1 MDTQQRLDLQE
12 LRKASETR
20 NQQQLQFLLKRLLQ
34 RMEYYIALA
43 VPLERIREFL
53 PIFEQAYPDETWVR
67 KLLLM
72 INNYG
77 KAPENDIA
85 EMALQHDFTAPGI
98 GNFLKAVYDLTQ
110 AMQDKHTPEAR
121 IGFMTS
127 AVVNAIMADL
137 AHAWYSDREKA
148 WHRVREN
155 QYDPI
160 SEDYLDEQATRIA
173 YIFWTHPDTV
183 ALDQQRW
190 LDVADSIDY
199 KLSRLEQTS

>member
-53 PIFEQAYPDETWVR
+53 PIFEQAYPEETWVR

>member
-12 LRKASETR
+12 LRKASVER

-34 RMEYYIALA
+34 RMEYYIALS
-43 VPLERIREFL
+43 VPLERIRQFL
-53 PIFEQAYPDETWVR
+53 PNFEQAYPDETWVR
-67 KLLLM
+67 QLLLM

-85 EMALQHDFTAPGI
+85 EMALQHDFTAPGV

-137 AHAWYSDREKA
+137 AHAWYSERDKA
-148 WHRVREN
+148 WQRVRDN

-160 SEDYLDEQATRIA
+160 NEAYSDEQATRIA

-183 ALDQQRW
+183 ALDKQRW
-190 LDVADSIDY
+190 LEVADSIEY
-199 KLSRLEQTS
+199 KLSRLEKSS